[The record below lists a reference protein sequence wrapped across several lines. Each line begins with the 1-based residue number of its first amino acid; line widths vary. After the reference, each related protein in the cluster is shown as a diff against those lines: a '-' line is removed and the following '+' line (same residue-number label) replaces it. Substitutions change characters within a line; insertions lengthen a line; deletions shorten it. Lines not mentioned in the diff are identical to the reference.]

1 MRLLKRRS
9 ANCIRKL
16 YFFKT
21 RLDCFD
27 VKTIYLIKKG
37 ILVEEQMKQGFERM
51 LEQTAFLLEQQE
63 KSKEHCESQFLQLL
77 NFINTQIEA
86 QRGGEDVKSYQE
98 IADMINKHYQEFLE
112 AVDEDVDF
120 LKKQLAAVEA
130 VQNCQDIE
138 KQKEL
143 RTLLLEGEELI
154 DTEQFKKEVLAEAE
168 EAKKGF
174 HEIIDDLKYALEEG
188 NLDEVLVYLQEIE
201 DIQEKELEGE
211 EGEEEGKDLFEWVTR
226 ENEGS
231 CDEKSC
237 SSCGE
242 KSTCCG
248 EEEKEVE
255 EDEKK

>member
-1 MRLLKRRS
+1 M
-9 ANCIRKL
+9 
-16 YFFKT
+16 
-21 RLDCFD
+21 
-27 VKTIYLIKKG
+27 
-37 ILVEEQMKQGFERM
+37 EEKMKQDFERM

-77 NFINTQIEA
+77 NFINAQIEA
-86 QRGGEDVKSYQE
+86 QKGGEETERYQKIVE
-98 IADMINKHYQEFLE
+98 MINKHNQEFLE

-120 LKKQLAAVEA
+120 LKKQLAAAEA

-188 NLDEVLVYLQEIE
+188 NIDEVLVYLQEIE
-201 DIQEKELEGE
+201 DSKEKELEGE

-226 ENEGS
+226 ENEDS
-231 CDEKSC
+231 CDDKPC
-237 SSCGE
+237 SSCGD
-242 KSTCCG
+242 KSSCGG
-248 EEEKEVE
+248 EEEVVE